1 MKTNALQIQKRNFIT
16 NGARKSWIISCD
28 YKKLFTLEDDFGQV
42 IKKTIVNFGSNLG
55 FILIELNC
63 SNKKASLKNFLYQSR
78 MEESKRILKYH
89 IVKVINVFIIFDIYR
104 KKF

>member
-42 IKKTIVNFGSNLG
+42 IKKTIVNFSFKFRFHLNRV
-55 FILIELNC
+55 EL
-63 SNKKASLKNFLYQSR
+63 
-78 MEESKRILKYH
+78 
-89 IVKVINVFIIFDIYR
+89 
-104 KKF
+104 